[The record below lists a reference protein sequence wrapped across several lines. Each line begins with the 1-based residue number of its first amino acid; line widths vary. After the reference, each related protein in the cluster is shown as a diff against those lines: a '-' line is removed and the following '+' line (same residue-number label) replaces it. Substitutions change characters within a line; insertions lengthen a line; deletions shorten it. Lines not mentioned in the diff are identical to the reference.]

1 MKSTANR
8 GLAVLAVVVFLAG
21 SAVAA
26 NFVLQWTG
34 HGVNLSVPEPVSLA
48 LAGVGLVWLSQSLVR
63 KVGKA

>member
-34 HGVNLSVPEPVSLA
+34 HGMNLSVPEPVSLA
-48 LAGVGLVWLSQSLVR
+48 LAGVGLVWLSQGLVR
-63 KVGKA
+63 KFGKA